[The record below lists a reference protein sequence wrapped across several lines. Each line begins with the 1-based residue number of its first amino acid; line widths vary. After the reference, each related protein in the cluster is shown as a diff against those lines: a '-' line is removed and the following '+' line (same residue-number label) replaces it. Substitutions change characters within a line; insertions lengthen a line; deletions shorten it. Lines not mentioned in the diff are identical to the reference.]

1 MTETLLVLLQRACL
15 GRLALSFLPPGELG
29 SHRPA
34 AWLRTWAASHF
45 VGGVLWSAIDAWC
58 GRLGVTLDARVAI
71 GLVALVVIVRW
82 LTLPAG
88 MVPRHAPPS
97 ERAGFVTWALRLAWI
112 GAALAVERGPLV
124 HGDARTVGDV
134 LAAGVFV
141 EHALGVA
148 RRAPWARAALAF
160 AWTVVSFAGSAFE
173 RASAPVAAQ
182 ETSATNTLATAALS
196 GAVLVSGWVAW
207 RRRADARA
215 LALAALATGSLVI
228 VAPWLAATVA
238 AVVWL
243 YTAPSAR
250 RRVLVAFGLAAL
262 ALAAPHVGSFAPK
275 PLALEPAVRA
285 TFAAVLD
292 APRAWGLWAAVVLAL
307 CAASFGLA
315 GGSLRG
321 RGERACDPPERE
333 LAGLAVWL
341 VLAPL
346 FAVAATALVGVLPA
360 SAAADG
366 SAQSFAALGACGV
379 VLVGLV
385 FAPDE
390 RVALAPRDAEVPAT

>member
-1 MTETLLVLLQRACL
+1 MTETLLVLLQRGLL

-29 SHRPA
+29 SHRPS

-45 VGGVLWSAIDAWC
+45 VGGALGSATDAWC
-58 GRLGVTLDARVAI
+58 ARLGVTLDARVAL

-82 LTLPAG
+82 LTLPGG
-88 MVPRHAPPS
+88 MVPRHPPPS

-112 GAALAVERGPLV
+112 GAAFALERDPLAI
-124 HGDARTVGDV
+124 ADV

-141 EHALGVA
+141 EHSLGVA
-148 RRAPWARAALAF
+148 RRAPWARAALAL
-160 AWTVVSFAGSAFE
+160 AWTVVGFNGAAFEPAEIALASRSAFVTD
-173 RASAPVAAQ
+173 ALAP
-182 ETSATNTLATAALS
+182 AALS
-196 GAVLVSGWVAW
+196 GAVLASGWIAW

-215 LALAALATGSLVI
+215 LALAALAAASLVS
-228 VAPWLAATVA
+228 VAPWLATTVA
-238 AVVWL
+238 VVVWL
-243 YTAPSAR
+243 YTASSAR
-250 RRVLVAFGLAAL
+250 QRVLVAFGLATL
-262 ALAAPHVGSFAPK
+262 ALVAPHVGSFTPQ

-292 APRAWGLWAAVVLAL
+292 APRTWGLWAAVVLAL

-333 LAGLAVWL
+333 LAGLAVWI

-346 FAVAATALVGVLPA
+346 FAVAATALVGRLPA
-360 SAAADG
+360 SEAASG

-379 VLVGLV
+379 LLVGLV

-390 RVALAPRDAEVPAT
+390 RVAFAARDAEVPAT